1 MQHSPVVVPLAVRF
15 AVTHEARAALV
26 QKLRAVR
33 TLEAGGVPLQ
43 VRGHAHDVLVVD
55 LRPAANARGCASL
68 LCNVRKQMTVINGV
82 GHVIGTLLKKKK
94 RNPLLIPYLSDVKIT
109 QSLLPTVCSGLTPR
123 LLLLPPRPHSTP
135 CTHLYTHPPSS
146 QPPET
151 LDLL

>member
-1 MQHSPVVVPLAVRF
+1 MSLKYFKMHFHPNQNVEVSGEREDQVQHSPVVVPLAVRF

-68 LCNVRKQMTVINGV
+68 LCKVRKQMTVINGV

-94 RNPLLIPYLSDVKIT
+94 GIH
-109 QSLLPTVCSGLTPR
+109 C
-123 LLLLPPRPHSTP
+123 
-135 CTHLYTHPPSS
+135 
-146 QPPET
+146 
-151 LDLL
+151 

>member
-68 LCNVRKQMTVINGV
+68 LCKVRKQMTVINGV

-94 RNPLLIPYLSDVKIT
+94 ESIVDSISFGCQNN
-109 QSLLPTVCSGLTPR
+109 TVIVANGMFGTYS
-123 LLLLPPRPHSTP
+123 
-135 CTHLYTHPPSS
+135 
-146 QPPET
+146 
-151 LDLL
+151 